1 MRPPEYRRIDRF
13 VYLHV
18 YYKERA
24 RYLDGPSKF
33 DPLRQVL
40 VLPSAAGRL
49 ARFWRPTRIECG
61 ARFCASWSY
70 QNLGAARPHGA
81 ARAPSCEHGRCARY
95 SRRAR

>member
-1 MRPPEYRRIDRF
+1 MRPPEYRHIDRF

-40 VLPSAAGRL
+40 ISPSAVGRFGAIL
-49 ARFWRPTRIECG
+49 A
-61 ARFCASWSY
+61 
-70 QNLGAARPHGA
+70 PHTHRMRGEIL
-81 ARAPSCEHGRCARY
+81 RLMELSE
-95 SRRAR
+95 SRSR